1 MGKSFLFF
9 NELSEKDCWREGEV
23 CEEEGEL
30 KELGHVA
37 RWEWAWG
44 RRDNMKIVERIC

>member
-9 NELSEKDCWREGEV
+9 NEWSERLLEEERKSV
-23 CEEEGEL
+23 CEGEGEL

-44 RRDNMKIVERIC
+44 RRGKREKREE